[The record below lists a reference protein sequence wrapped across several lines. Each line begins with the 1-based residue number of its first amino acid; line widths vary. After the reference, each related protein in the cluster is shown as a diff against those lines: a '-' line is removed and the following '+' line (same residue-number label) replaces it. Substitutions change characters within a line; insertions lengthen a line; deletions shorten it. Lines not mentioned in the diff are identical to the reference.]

1 MQEKNQA
8 RGKKKKKSFVI
19 KLRNFSVI
27 VLLGYAVVVFISQQV
42 TISEKKSQV
51 EKSQQQLIA
60 VQQENEEYLRLLS
73 LTDEKA
79 YMEKIAIEKLG
90 YAYPGERRIFDKAK
104 N

>member
-1 MQEKNQA
+1 MQEKKA
-8 RGKKKKKSFVI
+8 RKAKKSLII
-19 KLRNFSVI
+19 KLRNFSVV
-27 VLLGYAVVVFISQQV
+27 VLLGYAIVVFISQQV

-51 EKSQQQLIA
+51 AKAQQQLTIA
-60 VQQENEEYLRLLS
+60 QQENEEYLRLLS
-73 LTDEKA
+73 LTDESA